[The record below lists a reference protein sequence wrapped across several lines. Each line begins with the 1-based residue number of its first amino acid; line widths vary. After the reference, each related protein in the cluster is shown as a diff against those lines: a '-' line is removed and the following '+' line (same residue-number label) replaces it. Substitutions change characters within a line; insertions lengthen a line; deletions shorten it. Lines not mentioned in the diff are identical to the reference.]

1 MSMKKKRILDIV
13 IVLLVLV
20 ISSCKQ
26 QQNTML
32 VVSGKFSHAAGKKIM
47 LAELPYASASRLVVD
62 SATLLDSNGNFRLQS
77 SQSQENVY
85 QLFIA
90 NGPGIL
96 LINDA
101 DNITI
106 TADADAPEKYVVEG
120 SPATKAIQTL
130 YGNFIPA
137 YNKWQDAN
145 AASKAVEQDKKIGDS
160 ARSAAL
166 QQRDVQQQ
174 QLNNLLLQFLQTEKN
189 ATALYFGLGMSKQ
202 FLSATAW
209 NEQLEKSLVTHPNH
223 PGLTL
228 LKVKA
233 GTASAQ
239 GSHLLNKS
247 VPELVLPD
255 TAGID
260 IALSSFRGRWVLVDC
275 WASWCAPCRKENP
288 NILAAYRK
296 FNKKNFTVLGVS
308 LDKDRAAWLN
318 AIAADTLS
326 WTHVSDL
333 KYWDSKAASVFEIQS
348 LPFNMLVDPR
358 GTVVAIN
365 LSGDSLI
372 QKIAAI
378 IK

>member
-1 MSMKKKRILDIV
+1 MKKKRILDIV
-13 IVLLVLV
+13 IVLFVLV

-32 VVSGKFSHAAGKKIM
+32 IVSGTFSHAAGKKIM
-47 LAELPYASASRLVVD
+47 LAELPYASAIRLVVD
-62 SATLLDSNGNFRLQS
+62 SATLLDSSGNFRLQS

-120 SPATKAIQTL
+120 SPATKAIQAL

-137 YNKWQDAN
+137 YNKWQEAN
-145 AASKAVEQDKKIGDS
+145 AAAKAVEQDKKISDS
-160 ARSAAL
+160 ARSAVL
-166 QQRDVQQQ
+166 QQRDRQQQ
-174 QLNNLLLQFLQTEKN
+174 QLINLLLQFLQTEKN
-189 ATALYFGLGMSKQ
+189 ATALYFGLGMAKQ
-202 FLSATAW
+202 FLSATLW
-209 NEQLEKSLVTHPNH
+209 NEQLEKSLVAHPNH

-233 GTASAQ
+233 GSTAEQ
-239 GSHLLNKS
+239 GIHLLNKS
-247 VPELVLPD
+247 VPELVLQD

-260 IALSSFRGRWVLVDC
+260 VALSSYRGRWVLVDC

-288 NILAAYRK
+288 NIVAAYRK
-296 FNKKNFTVLGVS
+296 LNKKNFTVLGVS
-308 LDKDRAAWLN
+308 LDKEKTAWLK
-318 AIAADTLS
+318 AIASDTLT

-348 LPFNMLVDPR
+348 LPFNMLVDPK

-365 LSGDSLI
+365 LSGDSLT
-372 QKIAAI
+372 QKIAAF

>member
-1 MSMKKKRILDIV
+1 MMKMTKS
-13 IVLLVLV
+13 VLV
-20 ISSCKQ
+20 VAVALFILGSSSCMQ
-26 QQNTML
+26 DQTSML
-32 VVSGKFSHAAGKKIM
+32 VISGKFSHAAGKKIM

-62 SATLLDSNGNFRLQS
+62 SATLLDSSGIFRLQS

-96 LINDA
+96 LINDQ

-106 TADADAPEKYVVEG
+106 TADANAPEKYVVEG
-120 SPATKAIQTL
+120 SPASKSIQSL

-137 YNKWQDAN
+137 YNKWLEAN
-145 AASKAVEQDKKIGDS
+145 AAAKAVEQDKKIGDS

-166 QQRDVQQQ
+166 QQRDKQQQ
-174 QLNNLLLQFLQTEKN
+174 QLNNMLLQYLQTEKN
-189 ATALYFGLGMSKQ
+189 ATALYFGLGMAKQ
-202 FLSATAW
+202 FLSPTAW
-209 NEQLEKSLVTHPNH
+209 NEQLEKSLVAHPNH
-223 PGLTL
+223 PGLSL

-233 GTASAQ
+233 GTTAVQ

-255 TAGID
+255 TAGVEV
-260 IALSSFRGRWVLVDC
+260 ALSSFRGRWVLVDC

-288 NILAAYRK
+288 NIVAAFRK
-296 FNKKNFTVLGVS
+296 LNKNNFTVLGVS
-308 LDKDRAAWLN
+308 LDKEKAAWIN
-318 AIAADTLS
+318 AIASDTLS

-333 KYWDSKAASVFEIQS
+333 KYWDSKAAGVFEIQS

-365 LSGDSLI
+365 LGGDSLT
-372 QKIAAI
+372 QKIAALM
-378 IK
+378 K